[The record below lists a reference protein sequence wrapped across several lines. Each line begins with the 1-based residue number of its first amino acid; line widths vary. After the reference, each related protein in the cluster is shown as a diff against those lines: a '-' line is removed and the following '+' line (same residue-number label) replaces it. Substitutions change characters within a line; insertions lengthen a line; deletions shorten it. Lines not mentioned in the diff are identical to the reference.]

1 MRPYV
6 QGATF
11 SIHSQLYRGHIN
23 AIDLLLFSRCL
34 SITCAQ
40 HLYIAE
46 ETLGSRLIY
55 IFLLHK
61 LMLGKLFNSLHNFL
75 SCFWKF
81 LTSCCKLFYGDPQK
95 LPIDLKI

>member
-11 SIHSQLYRGHIN
+11 SIHSQLYCWHIN

-46 ETLGSRLIY
+46 ETPGSRLIY

-61 LMLGKLFNSLHNFL
+61 LMLGKLFNSLHNF
-75 SCFWKF
+75 FPVF
-81 LTSCCKLFYGDPQK
+81 ENF
-95 LPIDLKI
+95 

>member
-46 ETLGSRLIY
+46 ETLGLRLIY

-81 LTSCCKLFYGDPQK
+81 LTSHCKLFYGDPQK
-95 LPIDLKI
+95 LSIDLKI